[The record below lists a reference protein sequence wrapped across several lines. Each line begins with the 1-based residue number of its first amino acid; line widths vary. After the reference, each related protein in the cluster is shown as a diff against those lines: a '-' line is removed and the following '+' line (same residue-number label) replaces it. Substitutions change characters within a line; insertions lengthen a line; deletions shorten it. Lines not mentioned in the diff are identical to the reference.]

1 MPTEQIE
8 DHRAKQPARASTQT
22 TLTPT
27 DNLDTL
33 SPIKKDEI
41 AEEVFAA
48 RLYAKRLTRTVVTGQ
63 SMVIVLFALC
73 IYGLATR
80 PAKRVYIKLDQFG
93 RATPVKYSDLEHYT
107 PDAAV
112 AKSYLADWA
121 TFRFGRLRAS
131 VLKTFPKNYLFLEA
145 KYGQQIKDRDQRDN
159 VVANILAGHDPEND
173 VTILSTN
180 LTSFGKQS
188 LGNAVVAGG
197 TADIALQKMFRKD
210 GETHVQ
216 TWIIAV
222 RFYLNPDQVD
232 AQSEDNPDYQSI
244 NPLGLTI
251 VEFIANRPN
260 VEASPK

>member
-1 MPTEQIE
+1 MVTPQIE
-8 DHRAKQPARASTQT
+8 NRRNPTMQT
-22 TLTPT
+22 SLTPT
-27 DNLDTL
+27 PNLEEL
-33 SPIKKDEI
+33 PPIKQDAV

-48 RLYAKRLTRTVVTGQ
+48 RLYAKRLTRTVVVGQ
-63 SMVIVLFALC
+63 SILLVLFGIC
-73 IYGLATR
+73 IYGLAVR

-159 VVANILAGHDPEND
+159 VVANILAGHEPEND

-197 TADIALQKMFRKD
+197 TADIALQKTFRKD
-210 GETHVQ
+210 GETRVQ

-232 AQSEDNPDYQSI
+232 AQSEDHPDYQTI

-251 VEFIANRPN
+251 VEFIVNRPN
-260 VEASPK
+260 VEAPVK

>member
-1 MPTEQIE
+1 MSLETSIVSTDEPDVELPAI
-8 DHRAKQPARASTQT
+8 KQ
-22 TLTPT
+22 
-27 DNLDTL
+27 
-33 SPIKKDEI
+33 DEI

-48 RLYAKRLTRTVVTGQ
+48 RRYAKRLTRTVVMSQ
-63 SMVIVLFALC
+63 SILLVLFGLC
-73 IYGLATR
+73 IVGLAMR
-80 PAKRVYIKLDQFG
+80 PARRIYIKVDQVG

-112 AKSYLADWA
+112 AKTYLTDWA

-145 KYGQQIKDRDQRDN
+145 RYGQQIKDRDQRDN
-159 VVANILAGHDPEND
+159 VVANILAGHEPEND

-188 LGNAVVAGG
+188 VGASVVAAGS
-197 TADIALQKMFRKD
+197 ADIALQKIYHQD
-210 GETHVQ
+210 GATRLQ
-216 TWIIAV
+216 TWIVAV

-232 AQSEDNPDYQSI
+232 AQSADNPDYQTI

-251 VEFIANRPN
+251 VEFIPNRTN
-260 VEASPK
+260 VEAAQK

>member
-1 MPTEQIE
+1 MIMQNEIIPVDEQETEQLPAI
-8 DHRAKQPARASTQT
+8 KQ
-22 TLTPT
+22 
-27 DNLDTL
+27 
-33 SPIKKDEI
+33 DEI

-48 RLYAKRLTRTVVTGQ
+48 RLYAKRLTRTVVIGQ
-63 SMVIVLFALC
+63 SVLLVLFGLC

-80 PAKRVYIKLDQFG
+80 PARRVYIKLDQFG

-121 TFRFGRLRAS
+121 QFRFRRLRAS
-131 VLKTFPKNYLFLEA
+131 VLKTFPKNYLFLDA
-145 KYGQQIKDRDQRDN
+145 KYGGQIKERDQKEN
-159 VVANILAGHDPEND
+159 VVANVLAGREPEND

-188 LGNAVVAGG
+188 VGNAVVAAG
-197 TADIALQKMFRKD
+197 TADIALLKTFATE
-210 GETHVQ
+210 GVIHTQ

-222 RFYLNPDQVD
+222 RFFVNPDQVE
-232 AQSEDNPDYQSI
+232 AQSADNPDYQTI

-251 VEFIANRPN
+251 VEFIPNRAN
-260 VEASPK
+260 VEAAKKE

>member
-1 MPTEQIE
+1 MATEQLE
-8 DHRAKQPARASTQT
+8 DHRANQSERTSAEAI
-22 TLTPT
+22 LTPT
-27 DNLDTL
+27 DDPDTL
-33 SPIKKDEI
+33 SPIKNDEV

-48 RLYAKRLTRTVVTGQ
+48 RLYAKRLTRTVVVGQ
-63 SMVIVLFALC
+63 GIVILLFAVC
-73 IYGLATR
+73 ICGLATR
-80 PAKRVYIKLDQFG
+80 PAKRLYIKLDQFG
-93 RATPVKYSDLEHYT
+93 RATPVKYTDLEHYT

-159 VVANILAGHDPEND
+159 VVANILAGHEPEND

-197 TADIALQKMFRKD
+197 TADIALQKTFRKD
-210 GETHVQ
+210 GASHVQ

-222 RFYLNPDQVD
+222 RFYLNPEQVD
-232 AQSEDNPDYQSI
+232 MQSEDNPDYQSI

-251 VEFIANRPN
+251 VEFIANRAS
-260 VEASPK
+260 VEAAPR

>member
-1 MPTEQIE
+1 M
-8 DHRAKQPARASTQT
+8 SSQT
-22 TLTPT
+22 TLTP
-27 DNLDTL
+27 NEELEAERL
-33 SPIKKDEI
+33 PVIWQDET

-48 RLYAKRLTRTVVTGQ
+48 RLYAKRLTRTVVVAQ
-63 SMVIVLFALC
+63 SILLVLFALGL
-73 IYGLATR
+73 YGLAVR

-112 AKSYLADWA
+112 AKNYLADWA
-121 TFRFGRLRAS
+121 TFRFRRLRAT

-145 KYGQQIKDRDQRDN
+145 KYGQQVKDRDQKEN
-159 VVANILAGHDPEND
+159 LVANILAGHEPEND

-188 LGNAVVAGG
+188 LGASVVAVG
-197 TADIALQKMFRKD
+197 TAEIALQKTFMKD
-210 GETHVQ
+210 SVRHTQ

-222 RFYLNPDQVD
+222 RFFLNPDQVD
-232 AQSEDNPDYQSI
+232 AQSADHPDYQTI

-251 VEFIANRPN
+251 VEFIANRAN
-260 VEASPK
+260 VEALPKP

>member
-1 MPTEQIE
+1 MSQ
-8 DHRAKQPARASTQT
+8 QT
-22 TLTPT
+22 TLIPT
-27 DNLDTL
+27 EEQEAVRLPAIRQDD
-33 SPIKKDEI
+33 I

-48 RLYAKRLTRTVVTGQ
+48 RLYAKRLTRTVVLAQ
-63 SMVIVLFALC
+63 SILLVLFALC
-73 IYGLATR
+73 IYGLAVR

-112 AKSYLADWA
+112 AKNYLADWA

-131 VLKTFPKNYLFLEA
+131 VLKTFPKNYLFLES
-145 KYGQQIKDRDQRDN
+145 KYGQQIRERDQKEN
-159 VVANILAGHDPEND
+159 FVAKILAGHEPEND

-188 LGNAVVAGG
+188 LGTSVVAAG
-197 TADIALQKMFRKD
+197 TADIALQKTFTKD
-210 GETHVQ
+210 GSTHTQ

-222 RFYLNPDQVD
+222 RFFLNPDQVD
-232 AQSEDNPDYQSI
+232 AQSADNPDYQTI

-251 VEFIANRPN
+251 VEFIANRAN
-260 VEASPK
+260 VEAVQKQ